1 VYIPKGILEKNKK
14 GCLVFFRKAQT
25 TKAFHLKLENTYQ
38 DKTIGRME
46 SKNHPFL
53 WESTGRN
60 EVVEVNKRNWF

>member
-38 DKTIGRME
+38 DKTIHFYGKALAGM
-46 SKNHPFL
+46 KL
-53 WESTGRN
+53 
-60 EVVEVNKRNWF
+60 